1 MFKRSIDSKPVE
13 IDAPIEVAWD
23 LLVDLDRYHEW
34 NPFARTYAKTDVR
47 VGAPIHFA
55 VKLDRYNRKQTER
68 IAIVEPPTRLA
79 WTTNVAFGLVKALRV
94 QRLERRSDTS
104 CTYFNTDT
112 LEGPLAPVA
121 RLLFGGA
128 MHRGFAA
135 VGRALQETAE
145 ERYGSSR

>member
-1 MFKRSIDSKPVE
+1 MFKRAIDSEPVE

-34 NPFARTYAKTDVR
+34 NPFARTYTKTDVR
-47 VGAPIHFA
+47 VGSPIHFD

-68 IAIVEPPTRLA
+68 IAIIEPPTRLA
-79 WTTNVAFGLVKALRV
+79 WSTNVALGLVKALRV
-94 QRLERRSDTS
+94 QRLEKRSETS

-112 LEGPLAPVA
+112 LEGPLAPMA

-128 MHRGFAA
+128 MHRGFAD
-135 VGRALQETAE
+135 VGRALKQTAE
-145 ERYGSSR
+145 ERHSR

>member
-1 MFKRSIDSKPVE
+1 MFKRSIDSEPVE
-13 IDAPIEVAWD
+13 INAPIEVAWD

-34 NPFARTYAKTDVR
+34 SPFTRTCSKTDVR
-47 VGAPIHFA
+47 VGAPIHFD

-68 IAIVEPPTRLA
+68 IAIIEPPTRLA
-79 WTTNVAFGLVKALRV
+79 WTTNVALGLVKALRL
-94 QRLERRSDTS
+94 QRLEKRSETS

-112 LEGPLAPVA
+112 LEGPLAPMA

-135 VGRALQETAE
+135 VGRALKQTAE
-145 ERYGSSR
+145 ERHGR